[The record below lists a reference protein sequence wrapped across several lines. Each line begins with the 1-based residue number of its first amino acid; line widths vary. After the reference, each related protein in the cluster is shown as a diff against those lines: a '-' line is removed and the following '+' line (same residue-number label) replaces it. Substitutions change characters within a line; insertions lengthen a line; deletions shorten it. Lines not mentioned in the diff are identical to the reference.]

1 MELARDENNRIL
13 LRNSSLST
21 DQRKDGNSYDNNSQ
35 SNRLPIFGRDIVDDW
50 SWDREE
56 EEMREANESDSDNE
70 ENQN

>member
-13 LRNSSLST
+13 LGIQVCRQT
-21 DQRKDGNSYDNNSQ
+21 KERTVIHMTNNSQ

>member
-1 MELARDENNRIL
+1 MSID
-13 LRNSSLST
+13 SLKERT
-21 DQRKDGNSYDNNSQ
+21 VIHMTNNSQ

-70 ENQN
+70 KIQN

>member
-1 MELARDENNRIL
+1 MSIDSLKERTVIHMTNN
-13 LRNSSLST
+13 N
-21 DQRKDGNSYDNNSQ
+21 Q
-35 SNRLPIFGRDIVDDW
+35 SNRLPIFGKDIFDDW

>member
-1 MELARDENNRIL
+1 M
-13 LRNSSLST
+13 T
-21 DQRKDGNSYDNNSQ
+21 NNSQ

-56 EEMREANESDSDNE
+56 EMREANESGSDNE

>member
-1 MELARDENNRIL
+1 M
-13 LRNSSLST
+13 T
-21 DQRKDGNSYDNNSQ
+21 NNSQ

-56 EEMREANESDSDNE
+56 EMREANESDSDNE